1 MPSQL
6 PSRQRPAV
14 TGQHLNPD
22 HDVAGEVILGVDT
35 HKDIH
40 VGAVISSLGVLLGS
54 RDFPATAA
62 GYRRLLAW
70 ARAHGPI
77 RRAGV
82 EGTASYGAALARM
95 LRGAGIKVIEVNQP
109 DRASRRRRGKTDA
122 IDAEAAARAVLSGR
136 AAAVAKS
143 GDGPVEITRM
153 LKLAK
158 TSAVK
163 SRTQAINQLKAVLV
177 GADAALRESMA
188 GLSTPRLV
196 KACALLDDDAAAS
209 DVTRT
214 TRYTLRL
221 LARRITSLTG
231 EIGDLDARLA
241 ATIGQH
247 APQLL
252 ARNGVGPDTAAA
264 LLIAAGD
271 NPGRWTPRPRS
282 RRCAGSARSKPLLA
296 RPSAC
301 ASTAVATGRQ
311 TPPCTASPCPAC
323 DGIRPPATT
332 PNGASVTARPAVRP
346 SAASSAT
353 SPGNSTH

>member
-196 KACALLDDDAAAS
+196 KACTLLDDDAAAS

-221 LARRITSLTG
+221 LARRITSSPGRSATLTPG
-231 EIGDLDARLA
+231 WPPPSASTPPSCSPVTASAPTQPLRCSSPP
-241 ATIGQH
+241 ATI
-247 APQLL
+247 P
-252 ARNGVGPDTAAA
+252 
-264 LLIAAGD
+264 AGC
-271 NPGRWTPRPRS
+271 TPRPRS

-332 PNGASVTARPAVRP
+332 PNGASVTARPAVRR